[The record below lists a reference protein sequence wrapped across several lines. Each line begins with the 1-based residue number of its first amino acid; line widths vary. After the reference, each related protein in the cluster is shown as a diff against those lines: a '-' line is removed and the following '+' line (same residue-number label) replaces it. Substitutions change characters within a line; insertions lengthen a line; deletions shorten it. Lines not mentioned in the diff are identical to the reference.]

1 MLTFLDANI
10 IANIWYSGLVPLT
23 LTLFSMLIMSIRA
36 MTHDE
41 DKYPCPADFR
51 PERFLTHDGL
61 LIDDRTHSAAFG
73 FGKR

>member
-1 MLTFLDANI
+1 MLPSLPT
-10 IANIWYSGLVPLT
+10 SGTVNLLVDLAAVLILT
-23 LTLFSMLIMSIRA
+23 RA

-61 LIDDRTHSAAFG
+61 LINDRIPNAAFG
-73 FGKR
+73 FGKRYLFPKFP